1 MMLLREAVGVLSD
14 VGTVCP
20 WGVSYTEAKPSGV
33 NSFKLSL
40 PFLLGTNRLIAIDE
54 TGDSE

>member
-1 MMLLREAVGVLSD
+1 MLSD